1 MKKEVEPLLFNQ
13 QLNYQELCGNKIMG
27 SRLGKDEIFKNV
39 GWGSV
44 ASINSRPFFLNT
56 QPKPKG

>member
-27 SRLGKDEIFKNV
+27 SRLGKM
-39 GWGSV
+39 
-44 ASINSRPFFLNT
+44 RFLKMLAGG
-56 QPKPKG
+56 QLPP